1 MLLDERFQSFVKNI
15 FKVVKPFYIRMFYG
29 TDTLYAHIR
38 IIAYC
43 VFPPLS
49 ARYSQYNGNL
59 G

>member
-15 FKVVKPFYIRMFYG
+15 CKVVKPFYIRMFYG

-43 VFPPLS
+43 VFPPALCKI
-49 ARYSQYNGNL
+49 QPI
-59 G
+59 